1 MEFFMPRKLFYF
13 LVAFGTTVVLWFI
26 FAAIPAARLAAE
38 RERYRQE
45 QYVKK
50 LNEKWIRGEIE
61 KLTSGQSDFVYF
73 YSTGNTDALVEQL
86 ASMPELHGLTFETT
100 DLSDVGATFIATLPN
115 VEKLTI
121 HGGTVG
127 NSGLNALRNLERL
140 KTLHLVNLELT
151 DDGLVTLL
159 SMKNV
164 ETLTIYSN
172 QRSKAKLTDSAIKH
186 LQELNTL
193 KKLNVGGGWLSLDS
207 VNELKS
213 NLPGCIITQNYADD
227 EW

>member
-1 MEFFMPRKLFYF
+1 MKFFMPRKFSYL
-13 LVAFGTTVVLWFI
+13 LVACGTTAVLWFI

-50 LNEKWIRGEIE
+50 LNEKWIQGEIE
-61 KLTSGQSDFVYF
+61 KLTSGQSDFVFF
-73 YSTGNTDALVEQL
+73 YSTGNTDALVKQL
-86 ASMPELHGLTFETT
+86 ASMPEVHGLTFVTT

-115 VEKLTI
+115 IEKLTI

-127 NSGLNALRNLERL
+127 NSGLIALRNLEKL

-151 DDGLVTLL
+151 DDSLVTLL

-164 ETLTIYSN
+164 ENLTIYSN

-186 LQELNTL
+186 LRKLNTL
-193 KKLNVGGGWLSLDS
+193 KKLNVGGGWLSLNS

-213 NLPGCIITQNYADD
+213 NLPDCIISQNYADD